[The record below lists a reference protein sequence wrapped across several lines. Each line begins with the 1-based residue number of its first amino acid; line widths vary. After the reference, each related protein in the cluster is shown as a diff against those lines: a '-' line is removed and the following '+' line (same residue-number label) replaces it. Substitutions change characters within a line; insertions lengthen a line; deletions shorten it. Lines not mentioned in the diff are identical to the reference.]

1 MTKPEITLEEVKLHC
16 RIDNDYDDEIL
27 IVYAEAALEVCQQ
40 HIGKR
45 FEDGLSFTPAIKVG
59 CLMYISLLYENREMI
74 GSDGLKEVP
83 LTIHSLWST
92 YRDVGVY

>member
-1 MTKPEITLEEVKLHC
+1 
-16 RIDNDYDDEIL
+16 
-27 IVYAEAALEVCQQ
+27 
-40 HIGKR
+40 
-45 FEDGLSFTPAIKVG
+45 
-59 CLMYISLLYENREMI
+59 MYISLLYENREMI